1 MLNVRVKCF
10 SFLSLVQAIILKVLG
25 ELPRRKF
32 PHEKFPLVK
41 LPREKFR
48 RGEFPRGIFH
58 RVKLLAEDSP
68 VFINAFFIHH
78 SLKMNLPSHK
88 I

>member
-1 MLNVRVKCF
+1 M
-10 SFLSLVQAIILKVLG
+10 SELSVSLFYPSIQAIILKVLG

-41 LPREKFR
+41 LPCEKVR
-48 RGEFPRGIFH
+48 QGEFPCEIFQRG
-58 RVKLLAEDSP
+58 KLLAEDSP